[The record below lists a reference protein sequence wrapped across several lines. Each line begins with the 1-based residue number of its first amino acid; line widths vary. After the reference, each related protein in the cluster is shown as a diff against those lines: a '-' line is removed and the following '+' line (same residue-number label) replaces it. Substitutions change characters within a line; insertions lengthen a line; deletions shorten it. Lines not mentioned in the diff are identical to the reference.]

1 MSKDPLKIFELLE
14 ILDNLKHLKRTG
26 WVKCGVPE
34 PETVA
39 CHMYRMAVLAMS
51 LEGQIPSL
59 DINRTVRVALVH
71 DIGEA
76 LIGDITPHCG
86 VSEEDKQSLEA
97 EAIQKICSFVPAI
110 SDEINALWWEYEKRE
125 TLPAK
130 VVFHLDKFDMIAQ
143 ADAYER
149 KYGIDLDQFFT
160 STRGCFSLEPFIAWD
175 KELREKRNVRRE
187 NDQNKDKDNGDKM

>member
-1 MSKDPLKIFELLE
+1 
-14 ILDNLKHLKRTG
+14 
-26 WVKCGVPE
+26 
-34 PETVA
+34 
-39 CHMYRMAVLAMS
+39 MAVLAMS

-86 VSEEDKQSLEA
+86 VSEEDKQNLEA
-97 EAIQKICSFVPAI
+97 EAVQKISSFVPAI

-125 TLPAK
+125 TLSAK
-130 VVFHLDKFDMIAQ
+130 VVFHLDKFDMVAQ

-160 STRGCFSLEPFIAWD
+160 STKGCFSLEPFTAWD

-187 NDQNKDKDNGDKM
+187 NDQNKDKDNDDKI